1 MIELI
6 VAIVVIGITFMSVPL
21 IMSETERSVET
32 SVHQE
37 AVMAGLSQ
45 MVNIMSYKWD
55 ENQTDE
61 SLNGGYAKVLDTFYT
76 NPLQCREIS
85 GTRMRIGHFQEDYR
99 RKCYNEERNATA
111 PANLGSDGGDMDDID
126 DINGKDASLL
136 SGAGNNESD
145 YKQNYNIKISVV
157 YVEDDLSNG
166 NDYTPINIIGTVST
180 TSVTTEPTSI
190 KMIETTI
197 SSDTSDTKVVMRS
210 FAANVGEVRYFS
222 KRVGP

>member
-55 ENQTDE
+55 ENETNE
-61 SLNGGYAKVLDTFYT
+61 SLNGGYAKVLDTFHT
-76 NPLQCREIS
+76 KTLECREIN
-85 GTRMRIGHFQEDYR
+85 GTRMRRGHFQEDYR

-126 DINGKDASLL
+126 DINYKYTSLL
-136 SGAGNNESD
+136 SGTDNNESD
-145 YKQNYNIKISVV
+145 YKQNYKIQISVV

-166 NDYTPINIIGTVST
+166 NDYNDTEIEGVVNTFLINK
-180 TSVTTEPTSI
+180 PTSI

-197 SSDTSDTKVVMRS
+197 SSDTSDTKVVLRS

>member
-126 DINGKDASLL
+126 DINYKYASLL
-136 SGAGNNESD
+136 SGTDNNESD